1 MASIFPQFRSFEGA
15 DTLYVI
21 EGPRHVTEWQPMGA
35 EKWMVHQHYASD
47 YPRYQWVTELLACEG
62 AATALSSEEW
72 EAHVQK
78 RNVVSASTAP
88 GRVPWPAEV
97 GAWQRNTEL
106 GPLTTFGAEAKS
118 ERMAVVRT
126 DADVRWALRS
136 APDQPLMVLGGGSN
150 VLMHR
155 DWMGRMLHMQVT
167 GVQKLADDGDE
178 IEVVVGA
185 GESWHGWVMR
195 SLDEGWNGLENLAL
209 IPGSV
214 GASPMQNIGAYGVE
228 VKDRFAW
235 LEAIHRETGAL
246 ERFDA
251 ERCAFG
257 YRDSLFKQA
266 EREQWVIVRVA
277 FRLSRTSPL
286 QTKYGAIQSELEAR
300 GWDQGTTHRQVA
312 EAVMHIRQS
321 KLPDPEVLGN
331 AGSFFKNPVI
341 SQAAFEAVVTAHP
354 DVVHYPAPNGQVKLA
369 AGWLID
375 QAGWKGHR
383 RATCGVHDRQALVLV
398 NHGGATGAE
407 IWALAQDIMQDVH
420 AKYGVQLEPE
430 VNQIGL

>member
-1 MASIFPQFRSFEGA
+1 MDVQFPQFRCLDGV

-21 EGPRHVTEWQPMGA
+21 EGPRHVTEWQPIGTD
-35 EKWMVHQHYASD
+35 KWMVHQHYASD
-47 YPRYQWVTELLACEG
+47 YPRYQWVTELLANEG
-62 AATALSSEEW
+62 AAGPLTPKEW
-72 EAHVQK
+72 EVRVHERTV
-78 RNVVSASTAP
+78 ASSTLAP
-88 GRVPWPAEV
+88 GRIPWPPALE
-97 GAWQRNTEL
+97 GWQSEAAI

-118 ERMAVVRT
+118 ERMAVVKT
-126 DADVRWALRS
+126 DADVRWALQSEPER
-136 APDQPLMVLGGGSN
+136 PLMVLGGGSN

-155 DWMGRMLHMQVT
+155 DWDGRMVHMQVE
-167 GVQKLADDGDE
+167 GVQKLADDGDAV
-178 IEVVVGA
+178 EVVVGA

-195 SLDEGWNGLENLAL
+195 SLEEGWNGLENLAL

-235 LEAIHRETGAL
+235 LEAIHRATGAL

-257 YRDSLFKQA
+257 YRESVFKQS
-266 EREQWVIVRVA
+266 ERDQWIIVRVA
-277 FRLSRTSPL
+277 FQLARTAPL
-286 QTKYGAIQSELEAR
+286 QTQYGAIQSELEAR
-300 GWDQGTTHRQVA
+300 GWDRETTHRQVA
-312 EAVMHIRQS
+312 EAVMHIRRS

-341 SQAAFEAVVTAHP
+341 SQAAFEAVIAAHP
-354 DVVHYPAPNGQVKLA
+354 DVVNYPAPDGQVKLA